1 MVIISD
7 FFIQKRRKIMAYFI
21 SDDCIGCGACEESC
35 PVEAIREL
43 DGNFVIDEGKC
54 IDCGSCKEG
63 CPVDAPQ
70 QR

>member
-1 MVIISD
+1 
-7 FFIQKRRKIMAYFI
+7 MAYFI